1 MKNIKYWIIDNLY
14 ALRGRVSMFIFR
26 TPPKHY
32 LEYTKKSKVSIIIIP
47 GITAGWAYLKKLG
60 DRISLAGHQV
70 YIVPK
75 LGLNLLDIPA
85 SAKIVKELIEE
96 KNIKN
101 SIIVAHSKGGLVG
114 KYYLVHYNKN
124 NRVLGMVSVATPY
137 RGSELAK
144 MLPVKSFKELSP
156 GSQVIK
162 DLGKYSKVNR
172 NIISISPVFDNYIL
186 SKNGNYL
193 DGADNITVNVKGH
206 NKVVFSK
213 ETEKEVLLAIEKIR
227 TEPVVL

>member
-1 MKNIKYWIIDNLY
+1 
-14 ALRGRVSMFIFR
+14 
-26 TPPKHY
+26 
-32 LEYTKKSKVSIIIIP
+32 
-47 GITAGWAYLKKLG
+47 
-60 DRISLAGHQV
+60 
-70 YIVPK
+70 
-75 LGLNLLDIPA
+75 
-85 SAKIVKELIEE
+85 
-96 KNIKN
+96 
-101 SIIVAHSKGGLVG
+101 
-114 KYYLVHYNKN
+114 
-124 NRVLGMVSVATPY
+124 MVSVATPY

-213 ETEKEVLLAIEKIR
+213 ETEKEVLLAIKKIR